1 MKKFLTFLLV
11 ALIAGSASAQSY
23 KFGHINTAD
32 LIAVMPE
39 RDSAMK
45 KMEAFSKDL
54 QEIFEG
60 MQVEFNK
67 KVADFEKNQAT
78 WSEAVKNAKQKEVVD
93 MQRRLQEQQQAYQ
106 EDLEKEYQKYITPI
120 QEKMRTTIAK
130 VAKAN
135 GLIYVFDIAN
145 GAISYF
151 NPDQSVDVLPL
162 VKKEMNITK

>member
-1 MKKFLTFLLV
+1 MKRILTFLLI
-11 ALIAGSASAQSY
+11 ALIAGSASAQ
-23 KFGHINTAD
+23 KFGHINTAE
-32 LIAVMPE
+32 LISVMPE

-78 WSEAVKNAKQKEVVD
+78 WSEAIKGAKQKELVD
-93 MQRRLQEQQQAYQ
+93 MQRRLQEQNQVSQD
-106 EDLEKEYQKYITPI
+106 DLEKEQQKYIAPI
-120 QEKMRTTIAK
+120 QEKMRATIAK
-130 VAKAN
+130 VAKAQ
-135 GLIYVFDIAN
+135 GLIYVFDIAG

-151 NPDQSVDVLPL
+151 NPEQSMDVLPL
-162 VKKEMNITK
+162 VKKEMKITK